1 MNRRRA
7 FAALAGVDIW
17 RSVGGYTGR
26 IKQAA
31 GVVMIVAGLAQLY
44 LAADLLGVL

>member
-7 FAALAGVDIW
+7 LAGVGVDIW

-31 GVVMIVAGLAQLY
+31 GVVMIVAGLAQRY